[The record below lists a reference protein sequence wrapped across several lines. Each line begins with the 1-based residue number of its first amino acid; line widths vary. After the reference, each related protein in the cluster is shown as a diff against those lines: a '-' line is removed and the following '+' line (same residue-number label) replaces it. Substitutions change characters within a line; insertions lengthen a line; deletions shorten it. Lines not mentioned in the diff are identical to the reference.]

1 VNFVTAHDG
10 FTLNDLVSYESKHN
24 KGNGEENRDGTDD
37 NLSRNWGVEG
47 PTDDPKI
54 MRRRDREIR
63 NFLATLAFSQGVPMI
78 AHGDE
83 IARSQDG
90 NNNVYAQD
98 NEISW
103 VNWDLDER
111 EKGIL
116 AFAQRVF
123 AIRRNNPAL
132 RRRYFFRGKPVESG
146 AKEIMWLRADG
157 KEMTDAE
164 WHSTTSHSLGMLIRG
179 EAADEIDERG
189 RPIKGDTLLLIV
201 NNREAEEH
209 WSLPRLEIPGSWVL
223 IVDTD
228 RPTIVEEV
236 VNEITMDP
244 SSLVLFRFQPSG

>member
-1 VNFVTAHDG
+1 
-10 FTLNDLVSYESKHN
+10 VSYESKHN
-24 KGNGEENRDGTDD
+24 QANGEANRDGTDD

-54 MRRRDREIR
+54 QKRRDREIR

-83 IARSQDG
+83 TARTQDG

-111 EKGIL
+111 EEGIL
-116 AFAQRVF
+116 EFAQRIF
-123 AIRRNNPAL
+123 AIRRANPAL

-146 AKEIMWLRADG
+146 AKEMLWLRSDG
-157 KEMTDAE
+157 HEMTDAE
-164 WHSTTSHSLGMLIRG
+164 WQDKNSRSLGMLIRG

-189 RPIKGDTLLLIV
+189 HAIKGDTLLLIV
-201 NNREAEEH
+201 NNRESGEH
-209 WSLPRLEIPGSWVL
+209 WTLPHLEIPGSWVL
-223 IVDTD
+223 TVDTD
-228 RPTIVEEV
+228 RPTIVDEP
-236 VNEITMDP
+236 VNELTLAP
-244 SSLVLFRFQPSG
+244 SSLVLLRFQLETP